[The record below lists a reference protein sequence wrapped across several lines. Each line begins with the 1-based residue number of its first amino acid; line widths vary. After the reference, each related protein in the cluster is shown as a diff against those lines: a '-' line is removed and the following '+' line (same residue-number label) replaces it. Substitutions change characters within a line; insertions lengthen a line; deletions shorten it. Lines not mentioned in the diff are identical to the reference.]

1 MSVPIDVAVPF
12 SNKYMTYL
20 HRVVFWALLLLALGW
35 CLYALRA
42 NLFKMLVNFE
52 FFGALKTLY
61 IIGFTASFWPLV
73 YMETVEYIYSRMGK
87 NGRQS
92 LEYAKS
98 LQKDLVVTTLTA
110 LALACIYWLD
120 SASYGLSGIDIAFV
134 GFPLLISSL
143 YTMIQCTKVK
153 IAGKYVRRGAIAFNF
168 FKTLAFTSVA
178 FWLLIKNSSGE
189 LKTDQ
194 ALYLQISVLLIGLH
208 FFLTNN
214 LVYLMFKQ
222 GRVEPS
228 AFRHY
233 FVHHVIRSKHGLY
246 NMMEAEM
253 APLNRRL
260 QAEKAKHAQE
270 VRKRQKKN
278 PR

>member
-1 MSVPIDVAVPF
+1 MSVPVSVAAPF
-12 SNKYMTYL
+12 FNKYMTYL
-20 HRVVFWALLLLALGW
+20 HRTVFWVLLLLAAGW
-35 CLYALRA
+35 CFYALRA
-42 NLFKMLVNFE
+42 NPIEMLVNFE
-52 FFGALKTLY
+52 FLGALKTLY
-61 IIGFTASFWPLV
+61 IIGFTASFWPLA
-73 YMETVEYIYSRMGK
+73 YMETVEYIYSRIGR
-87 NGRQS
+87 NGLQN

-134 GFPLLISSL
+134 GFPLLINSL
-143 YTMIQCTKVK
+143 YTMLQCTKVK
-153 IAGKYVRRGAIAFNF
+153 IAGKHVRRRAIAFNF

-189 LKTDQ
+189 LETGQ

-214 LVYLMFKQ
+214 LIHLTFKR
-222 GRVEPS
+222 GRIEPS

-233 FVHHVIRSKHGLY
+233 FVNHVIRSKYGLY

-253 APLNRRL
+253 VLLNRRL
-260 QAEKAKHAQE
+260 QVDKSRHAQGM
-270 VRKRQKKN
+270 RKRQKKK